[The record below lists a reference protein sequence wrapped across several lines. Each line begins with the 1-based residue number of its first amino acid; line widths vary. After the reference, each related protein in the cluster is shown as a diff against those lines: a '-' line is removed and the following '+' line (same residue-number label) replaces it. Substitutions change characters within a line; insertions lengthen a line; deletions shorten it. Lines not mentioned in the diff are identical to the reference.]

1 MRYIRQ
7 LCCVSLLCL
16 SGSAAA
22 ANVRLQVEG
31 LSGQLEKNVRAQLST
46 IESDEVTPDRRFRA
60 RVDDAIREGLKAL
73 GYYQPT
79 IEFDLRPPPKKGRQ
93 VLIAK
98 VTPGVPVLIGGTD
111 VVLRGGAR
119 TDKDYLKLLD
129 TRPAIGTVLN
139 QGDYENFKKS
149 LTSIALRKGYFDS
162 EFTKAQLG
170 IAQLSTIESDEVTP
184 DRRFRARVDD
194 AIREGLKA
202 LGYYQPT
209 IEFDLRPPPKK
220 GRQVLIAK
228 VTPGVPV
235 LIGGTDVVLRG
246 GARTDKDYLKLLDTR
261 PAIGTVLNQGDYEN
275 FKKSLTS
282 IALRKGYFD
291 SEFTKAQ
298 LGIALGLHKA
308 FWDIDYNSGE
318 RYRFGHVTFEGSQIR
333 DEYLQNLVPFKE
345 GDEYESKDLAELNRR
360 LSATGWFNSVVVAPQ
375 FDKARETKVLPLTGV
390 VSPRTENTIETGV
403 GYSTDVGP
411 RVKATWKKPW
421 MNSYGHSL
429 TTSTSISAPEQ
440 ILDFSY
446 KMPLLKNPLEQYYLV
461 QGGFKRTDLNDTES
475 DSTTLVASRY
485 WDLSSGWQRAI
496 NLRWSLDHF
505 TQGEITNTTM
515 LFYPGVM
522 ISRTRSRGGLMPTW
536 GDSQRYSI
544 DYSNTAWGSD
554 VDFSVFQAQNVWIR
568 TLYDRHRFVTR
579 GTLGWIETGDFD
591 KVPPDLRFFAG
602 GDRSI
607 RGYKYKSIAPKYA
620 NGDLKGASKLITGS
634 LEYQYNVTGKWWG
647 AVFVDSGE
655 AVSDIRR
662 SDFKT
667 GTGVGVRWESPVGPI
682 KLDFAVPVADK
693 DEHGLQFYIGLGPEL

>member
-1 MRYIRQ
+1 MPHIRQ
-7 LCCVSLLCL
+7 LCWVGLLCL
-16 SGSAAA
+16 SGSAVA

-31 LSGQLEKNVRAQLST
+31 LSGPLEKNVRAQLST
-46 IESDEVTPDRRFRA
+46 IQSDEVTPDRRFRA

-73 GYYQPT
+73 GYFEPT
-79 IEFDLRPPPKKGRQ
+79 IDFELRPPPAKGRQ

-98 VTPGVPVLIGGTD
+98 VTPGEPVLIGGTD
-111 VVLRGGAR
+111 VILRGGAR
-119 TDKDYLKLLD
+119 TDRDYLDLLK

-139 QGDYENFKKS
+139 QGDYDNFKKS
-149 LTSIALRKGYFDS
+149 LTSVALRKGYFDS
-162 EFTKAQLG
+162 EF
-170 IAQLSTIESDEVTP
+170 
-184 DRRFRARVDD
+184 
-194 AIREGLKA
+194 
-202 LGYYQPT
+202 
-209 IEFDLRPPPKK
+209 
-220 GRQVLIAK
+220 
-228 VTPGVPV
+228 
-235 LIGGTDVVLRG
+235 
-246 GARTDKDYLKLLDTR
+246 
-261 PAIGTVLNQGDYEN
+261 N
-275 FKKSLTS
+275 KS
-282 IALRKGYFD
+282 
-291 SEFTKAQ
+291 Q
-298 LGIALGLHKA
+298 LGIALDRRQA

-345 GDEYESKDLAELNRR
+345 GKEYESKDLAELNRR
-360 LSATGWFNSVVVAPQ
+360 LSATGWFNSVVVAPE
-375 FDKARETKVLPLTGV
+375 FDKARETKVLPLKGV

-411 RVKATWKKPW
+411 RLKTTWKKPW
-421 MNSYGHSL
+421 MNSWGHSL
-429 TTSTSISAPEQ
+429 ATSVSVSAPEQ
-440 ILDFSY
+440 VIDFSY

-461 QGGFKRTDLNDTES
+461 QGGFKRTDLNDTEQ
-475 DSTTLVASRY
+475 DSTTLAVSRY

-505 TQGEITNTTM
+505 TQGEVTNTTQ

-522 ISRTRSRGGLMPTW
+522 ISRTRSRGGLMPIW

-568 TLYDRHRFVTR
+568 TLYDRHRFVMR
-579 GTLGWIETGDFD
+579 GNLGWIETGDFD

-607 RGYKYKSIAPKYA
+607 RGYKYKSISPEDS
-620 NGDLKGASKLITGS
+620 NGDLKGASKLATGS

-647 AVFVDSGE
+647 AMFVDSGE
-655 AVSDIRR
+655 AVSDIRK

-667 GTGVGVRWESPVGPI
+667 GAGVGVRWQSPVGPI
-682 KLDFAVPVADK
+682 KLDFAVPVGDK